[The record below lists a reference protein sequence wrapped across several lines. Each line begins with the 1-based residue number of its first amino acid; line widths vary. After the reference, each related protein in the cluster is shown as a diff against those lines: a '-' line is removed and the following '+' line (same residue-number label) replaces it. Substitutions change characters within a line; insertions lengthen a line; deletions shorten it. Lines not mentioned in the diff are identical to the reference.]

1 MQTHLIK
8 RAAQIMVDRIK
19 EAGVALSECRLVSY
33 DDFIENGF
41 ITVYALK
48 DGNTVACISQS
59 TYSLECGEDTKQ
71 AQSNL
76 IKKIN
81 QFWSEQ

>member
-1 MQTHLIK
+1 MQTHLIR

-19 EAGVALSECRLVSY
+19 EAGEVLSNCRLVSY
-33 DDFIENGF
+33 DDFVENGF
-41 ITVYALK
+41 IAVYALK
-48 DGNTVACISQS
+48 DGRTVACISQS
-59 TYSLECGEDTKQ
+59 TYSLECGEETKQ

-81 QFWSEQ
+81 QLWSEQ

>member
-19 EAGVALSECRLVSY
+19 EAGEVLSNCRLVSY
-33 DDFIENGF
+33 DDFVENGF

-48 DGNTVACISQS
+48 DGKTVTCISQS
-59 TYSLECGEDTKQ
+59 TYSLECGEETKQ

-81 QFWSEQ
+81 QLWSEQ